1 MGIADS
7 DEGDMATVLFN
18 GGLATSDPVTAPVI
32 VVGQVKHLNR
42 VTWDTIKAKLEPRV
56 NKEIWTAAVSSL
68 SPSPTD
74 SVSLY
79 MNLATVAALPAKVSR
94 HNTQS
99 RSHSITKIVKSLT
112 AGSNECVV
120 VVCTPQDMYASGCA
134 VARAYSAYTRKTV
147 GEPPSAQP
155 RPVREVQVKVEFLLV
170 DGETDP
176 AMPANLS
183 ESDKKVLES
192 SCEAIKLTARLVDTP
207 CNEMN
212 TSAFVEEAAKVASEL
227 GIVPTIIRG
236 EELRERGFGGI
247 YGVGQASVHPPA
259 PVVLSHKPPTSTKS
273 IAWVGKG
280 IVYDT
285 GGLSIKGK
293 TAMPGMKRDCGG
305 AAAVLGAFSVAV
317 SNGFTD
323 TLHCIL
329 CLAENSVGPLATR
342 PDDIHTMYSGK
353 TVEINNTDAEG
364 RLVLSDGVAYASKDL
379 SCDIVLDMA
388 TLTGAQGISH
398 GRYHACA
405 LSNSASWEA
414 AMVKAGSLS
423 GDLCFPSVY
432 CLEFHFP
439 EFTSAVADM
448 KNSVADRNNG
458 QPSCAGLFIH
468 AHLGFDWTGV
478 WMHIDMAA
486 PSAVGE
492 RATGYGVSLLNSL
505 FGTASKAALLQ
516 ATSPGRDNGAL
527 DGEDRGPSQGQ
538 TKKARIE

>member
-1 MGIADS
+1 MGIAES

-32 VVGQVKHLNR
+32 VVGHAKHLNR
-42 VTWDTIKAKLEPRV
+42 VNWDSIKVKLEPRV
-56 NKEIWTAAVSSL
+56 NKELWTAAVSSL

-99 RSHSITKIVKSLT
+99 RSHSLTKIVKSLT

-170 DGETDP
+170 EGETDP
-176 AMPANLS
+176 AMPANLT

-192 SCEAIKLTARLVDTP
+192 SCEAIQLTARLVDTP

-212 TSAFVEEAAKVASEL
+212 TTAFVDEAVKVASEL

-247 YGVGQASVHPPA
+247 YGVGKAAVHAPA
-259 PVVLSHKPPTSTKS
+259 LVVLSHKPPTSTKS

-364 RLVLSDGVAYASKDL
+364 RLVLSDGVAYAAKDM

-388 TLTGAQGISH
+388 TLTGAQGIAS
-398 GRYHACA
+398 GRYHASHM
-405 LSNSASWEA
+405 SNQQTCEEA
-414 AMVKAGSLS
+414 VSYAGRSS
-423 GDLCFPSVY
+423 GDLTFPAVF
-432 CLEFHFP
+432 CPELQFP

-458 QPSCAGLFIH
+458 QPSCAGLFIM
-468 AHLGFDWTGV
+468 ANLGFEFPGV
-478 WMHIDMAA
+478 WLHVDMAA
-486 PSAVGE
+486 PAHSGE
-492 RATGYGVSLLNSL
+492 RATGHGVALLNTLFGASSRAEILQAASPVSLQNGVMEDDRTSH
-505 FGTASKAALLQ
+505 GAQSKKL
-516 ATSPGRDNGAL
+516 R
-527 DGEDRGPSQGQ
+527 
-538 TKKARIE
+538 

>member
-1 MGIADS
+1 MS
-7 DEGDMATVLFN
+7 EQGDMATVLFN
-18 GGLATSDPVTAPVI
+18 GGLATSDTVTAPVI
-32 VVGQVKHLNR
+32 VVGQAKHLNR
-42 VTWDTIKAKLEPRV
+42 VTWETIKVKLEPRV
-56 NKEIWTAAVSSL
+56 NKELWTAAVSSL

-74 SVSLY
+74 SVSIY

-99 RSHSITKIVKSLT
+99 RSHSLTKIVKSLT

-170 DGETDP
+170 EGETGT
-176 AMPANLS
+176 ATPANLS
-183 ESDKKVLES
+183 EADKKVLES
-192 SCEAIKLTARLVDTP
+192 SCEAIQLTARLVDTP

-212 TSAFVEEAAKVASEL
+212 TTAFVEEAVKVASGL
-227 GIVPTIIRG
+227 GIIPTIIRG
-236 EELRERGFGGI
+236 EELRERGFGGL
-247 YGVGQASVHPPA
+247 YGVGKASVHPPA
-259 PVVLSHKPPTSTKS
+259 LVVLSHKPPTSTKS

-317 SNGFTD
+317 RNGFTD

-364 RLVLSDGVAYASKDL
+364 RLVLSDGVSYAARDL
-379 SCDIVLDMA
+379 ACDIVLDMA
-388 TLTGAQGISH
+388 TLTGAQGIST
-398 GRYHACA
+398 GKYHACH
-405 LSNSASWEA
+405 LSNSHSWETAVSA
-414 AMVKAGSLS
+414 AGRIS
-423 GDLCFPSVY
+423 GDLSFPGVY
-432 CLEFHFP
+432 CPELQYP
-439 EFTSAVADM
+439 EFSSSVADM
-448 KNSVADRNNG
+448 KNSVADRNNA
-458 QPSCAGLFIH
+458 QPSCAGLFIMS
-468 AHLGFDWTGV
+468 HLGFDWSGV
-478 WMHIDMAA
+478 WLHVDMAA
-486 PSAVGE
+486 PAYNGE
-492 RATGYGVSLLNSL
+492 RATGYGVALLSVL
-505 FGTASKAALLQ
+505 FGSASGAPLLQ
-516 ATSPGRDNGAL
+516 SAAPTVSAGNGYMDDNN
-527 DGEDRGPSQGQ
+527 ERESQGGKM
-538 TKKARIE
+538 KKMKLK